1 MHPSSITSLYW
12 IGPFLARLSPF
23 ACHGN
28 CIIIIKVVQDQY
40 SPFDDLGVCAADIS
54 HVSTS
59 HLFAIS
65 FFYHIPLAIS
75 IHHNSPHTVVWAS
88 LRRWR
93 WDLLVARLFF
103 FIFNQSPT
111 NPEISHFS
119 FALSTPTIDSLHHHL
134 ILRVFLSSSSAAADS
149 ALTIVEKRRDLQNQI
164 LTITT
169 WLRKRRRW
177 TDPKGRSGRPKSNS
191 NNEEAPKRTRSN
203 NKTTTHLSD

>member
-65 FFYHIPLAIS
+65 FFLSHPSRHIHPPQQSTHRCLGFVKAVALGSACRSTLLLHLQPITNKPRD
-75 IHHNSPHTVVWAS
+75 ITLLLRLIDTHN
-88 LRRWR
+88 R
-93 WDLLVARLFF
+93 
-103 FIFNQSPT
+103 
-111 NPEISHFS
+111 
-119 FALSTPTIDSLHHHL
+119 FA
-134 ILRVFLSSSSAAADS
+134 SSSSYPPCVP
-149 ALTIVEKRRDLQNQI
+149 LL
-164 LTITT
+164 LFCCC
-169 WLRKRRRW
+169 
-177 TDPKGRSGRPKSNS
+177 
-191 NNEEAPKRTRSN
+191 
-203 NKTTTHLSD
+203 